1 MLVIR
6 RKIGE
11 ILLIGDDVEV
21 EILECSH
28 SQVKLGIRA
37 PKRITI
43 LRKEIHLTGEQNRL
57 ASRTVSP
64 AKLKNLLGHLR

>member
-1 MLVIR
+1 VLVIR
-6 RKIGE
+6 RRIGE
-11 ILLIGDDVEV
+11 ILVVGDQIEI

-37 PKRITI
+37 PKQIRI

-57 ASRTVSP
+57 AARCLSAETLSDL
-64 AKLKNLLGHLR
+64 LKRLS